1 MNTFETILSRFLTK
15 NQQNVTVMLTAY
27 IRPDG
32 QFDIDIDNESFVIA
46 NFDAICI
53 IARNWLVNIT
63 DFTRNTVI
71 TLTNES
77 TGK

>member
-15 NQQNVTVMLTAY
+15 NQQNATIMLTAY
-27 IRPDG
+27 IRTDG

-46 NFDAICI
+46 NFDAIRV

-77 TGK
+77 TGE

>member
-15 NQQNVTVMLTAY
+15 NQQNATIMLTAY
-27 IRPDG
+27 IRTDG

-46 NFDAICI
+46 NFDAIRI
-53 IARNWLVNIT
+53 IARDWFVNIT

-71 TLTNES
+71 TLTNEN